1 MDAGLQQLTPRPASV
16 YYYDLDDIVTLQEK
30 VPVQFELP
38 CYRLG
43 FLEPS
48 SAEEHINQ
56 GSKME
61 IPCWLAFELCSRR
74 RQIVSV
80 ELPKLY
86 DESYRQIFKAD
97 AGVLDL
103 HKMGPFFY
111 RFGMK
116 LLHFQHMD
124 SGIVARTLLEV
135 FVKRFRNIM
144 DASQNAS
151 HNDVLNLKG
160 KLDQLEVD
168 LFENGQQALREFV
181 EWQRGTVGKL
191 TMSNTVSMQR
201 KRKRVELEE

>member
-1 MDAGLQQLTPRPASV
+1 MDEGLQQLTPRPASV

-86 DESYRQIFKAD
+86 NESYRQIFKAD

-103 HKMGPFFY
+103 HKMGPSFY

-151 HNDVLNLKG
+151 HNDVLKLKG
-160 KLDQLEVD
+160 KLDQLEVE

-181 EWQRGTVGKL
+181 EWQRGTVGKI